1 MAHMSDEDKQVF
13 VVQSGLLLLGAFK
26 WIRHTLA
33 VIGLLTSLFVLS
45 SFRSSEGFLKL
56 SVGGA
61 KPSPAASVGSS
72 ENHQKTGGFLT
83 YPIDLQ

>member
-1 MAHMSDEDKQVF
+1 MAHMSDGDKQVF
-13 VVQSGLLLLGAFK
+13 IMQGGLLLLGAFT

-33 VIGLLTSLFVLS
+33 VIGLLTSLFVLF

-56 SVGGA
+56 SVGRA
-61 KPSPAASVGSS
+61 KPSPASSGGPS